1 MKPTLERI
9 LGASIVL
16 SAVYV
21 RGASADGDVAWAE
34 WTLGAAAIAL
44 FAALGWA
51 IGRALHSARTWHA
64 ARRRARSFTD
74 NAAFDA
80 LLRALGG
87 DDPLASYRALDA
99 WTRRAHASGLAAWCI
114 ATNDAELLQEVA
126 TLERVLFANGAGPRW
141 RGDRLAKVLQ
151 RVERTAPLVVR
162 RSTPPPLNPTPHDL
176 HE

>member
-9 LGASIVL
+9 LGVSIVL

-21 RGASADGDVAWAE
+21 RGAPTESDVAWAE
-34 WTLGAAAIAL
+34 WTLGAAVIAL

-51 IGRALHSARTWHA
+51 IGRAVQSARTWNA
-64 ARRRARSFTD
+64 ARRRARANTD
-74 NAAFDA
+74 NAAFEA
-80 LLRALGG
+80 LLRTLGG
-87 DDPLASYRALDA
+87 DDPLASYRALHA
-99 WTRRAHASGLAAWCI
+99 WTRHAHASGLAAWCI

-126 TLERVLFANGAGPRW
+126 TLERAVFANGTGPRW

-151 RVERTAPLVVR
+151 RVERTAPHIVR
-162 RSTPPPLNPTPHDL
+162 RSALPPLNPTPHDL